1 MKCRCKAGLPVC
13 DVANPLCPASQS
25 RLLYDEKEA
34 VRELYDFAWQ
44 NEKERLNL
52 KEVDHD

>member
-1 MKCRCKAGLPVC
+1 MKCRCKAGLLVC
-13 DVANPLCPASQS
+13 NVANPLCPASTS

-44 NEKERLNL
+44 DEKEGLNL
-52 KEVDHD
+52 KGV

>member
-13 DVANPLCPASQS
+13 NVANSLCPASQS

-34 VRELYDFAWQ
+34 VRELYDFAWHD
-44 NEKERLNL
+44 EKEGFNR
-52 KEVDHD
+52 KEE